1 MKCTIVGA
9 GHSGLMPADLTTLPH
24 LSVSFATIFPN
35 VSGDPPVPVTPSSAS
50 RVFNLESSRI
60 ALISLLSL
68 STIWIGVFPGA
79 LMPYQTL
86 AS

>member
-1 MKCTIVGA
+1 MDCAARHGEARIRGRDVMECTVVGA

-50 RVFNLESSRI
+50 RVLTLEACRI
-60 ALISLLSL
+60 ALISLC
-68 STIWIGVFPGA
+68 
-79 LMPYQTL
+79 
-86 AS
+86 